1 MSDGS
6 SKKRGRKPGYR
17 KPDAMTGKLS
27 LRVTAELLDWLE
39 GRAGQEVGS
48 VNDIARKILMEA
60 MMASKK
66 KQDN

>member
-1 MSDGS
+1 
-6 SKKRGRKPGYR
+6 
-17 KPDAMTGKLS
+17 MTGKLS

>member
-1 MSDGS
+1 MSEGC

-27 LRVTAELLDWLE
+27 LRVPSELLDWLE
-39 GRAGQEVGS
+39 GRAGQEGGS
-48 VNDIARKILMEA
+48 VNDVARRLLMEA

-66 KQDN
+66 KQDS